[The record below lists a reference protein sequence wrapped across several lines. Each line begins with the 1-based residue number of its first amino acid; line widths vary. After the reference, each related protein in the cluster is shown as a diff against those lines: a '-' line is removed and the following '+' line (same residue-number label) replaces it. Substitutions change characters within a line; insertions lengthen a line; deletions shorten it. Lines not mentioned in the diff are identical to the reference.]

1 MVNGCDSRDDRD
13 SRGCNEGDCNGRE
26 GGCNGREGG
35 CNGRER
41 GCTDELLDKGGTD
54 NREIRFRS
62 STRPLSFSKAFF

>member
-13 SRGCNEGDCNGRE
+13 DRDSRGCNE

-35 CNGRER
+35 CNGREE
-41 GCTDELLDKGGTD
+41 GCKDELLDESGTD